1 MSAVLQPDPLRFE
14 PLRLGDALALD
25 RLMEVENRAYAVP
38 WNYANF
44 TDGLQSGYLV
54 QRLLAEDQLL
64 AYYVAM
70 KGVDE
75 VHLLNLTVAPE
86 YQRQGWAHLCLDNL
100 AAWSHAQGA
109 KCLWLEARASNA
121 RATAVYEKFGFRRVG
136 HRKAYYPTGTPMRE
150 DATVMSLN
158 L

>member
-1 MSAVLQPDPLRFE
+1 MSAVLQPEPLRFE
-14 PLRLGDALALD
+14 PLRLGDALALG
-25 RLMEVENRAYAVP
+25 RMMEVEHSAYTVP
-38 WNYANF
+38 WSHTNF

-54 QRLLAEDQLL
+54 QRLLVADQLL

-86 YQRQGWAHLCLDNL
+86 HQRQGWAHLCLDNL
-100 AAWSHAQGA
+100 AAWSRAQGA
-109 KCLWLEARASNA
+109 KCLWLEVRAGNT
-121 RATAVYEKFGFRRVG
+121 RATAVYEKFGFKRVG
-136 HRKAYYPTGTPMRE
+136 HRKAYYPTSTPVRE
-150 DATVMSLN
+150 DAIVISLV

>member
-1 MSAVLQPDPLRFE
+1 MSAVLQPQPLRFE
-14 PLRLGDALALD
+14 PLRLGDTLALG
-25 RLMEVENRAYAVP
+25 RMTVVEHSAYTVP
-38 WNYANF
+38 WSHANF

-54 QRLLAEDQLL
+54 QRLLAADELL

-86 YQRQGWAHLCLDNL
+86 HQRQGWAHLCLDNL
-100 AAWSHAQGA
+100 AAWSRAHGA
-109 KCLWLEARASNA
+109 KCLWLEVRASNT
-121 RATAVYEKFGFRRVG
+121 RAYAVYEKFGFKRVG
-136 HRKAYYPTGTPMRE
+136 HRKAYYPTGTPTRE
-150 DATVMSLN
+150 DATVMSLH

>member
-25 RLMEVENRAYAVP
+25 RLMEVENCAYTVP
-38 WNYANF
+38 WTHANF
-44 TDGLQSGYLV
+44 TEGLQSGYLV
-54 QRLLAEDQLL
+54 QRLLAADQLL

-86 YQRQGWAHLCLDNL
+86 YQRQGWAHFCLDNL
-100 AAWSHAQGA
+100 ATWSRAQRA
-109 KCLWLEARASNA
+109 QCLWLEVRASNT
-121 RATAVYEKFGFRRVG
+121 RATAVYQKFGFKRVG
-136 HRKAYYPTGTPMRE
+136 HRKAYYPTGTPTRE